1 MSFATGVEPCWKKE
15 YSPTPAALGGCIS
28 EVWPRKESGVVQSR
42 TGLCLCSL
50 LTSFL
55 LPRLPTAQQPHGP
68 CLAACR
74 SQPPWAST
82 LRQLKLVFS
91 CGLQALVICLGLP
104 LDVSHHSPLPPASSL
119 FLRCL
124 QAHSSLRTFTCAVSS
139 AWNIIHSDL
148 AFHVSAQITTSLYRD
163 LTSPCFPPLHTC
175 LCPIYF
181 LHRTQH
187 NLQSFFIRL

>member
-28 EVWPRKESGVVQSR
+28 EVWPRKESGGHPVTNWTVPLQPPDQFPAPTTAHCTTATR
-42 TGLCLCSL
+42 TMFGCC
-50 LTSFL
+50 
-55 LPRLPTAQQPHGP
+55 
-68 CLAACR
+68 

-82 LRQLKLVFS
+82 LCQLKLVFS

-175 LCPIYF
+175 LCPICF

-187 NLQSFFIRL
+187 NLQYFFIRL